1 MMKPPGPPAEKQER
15 TGTGEKKTAKR
26 SRWQN
31 AKSLW
36 EHRLRGRKVDNEAK
50 TKPVGSNPPRSASAL
65 AASDDPHVTLRKATA
80 TEFGEYARRVRHNEM
95 WWYFNGLAPYR
106 RFSRPFVDADRRW
119 WFCVKPGF
127 AWPISFFEPVTKP
140 PQRLPK
146 RFLLGWQFPVE
157 STQADSV
164 VTMNVIHDLGNYSIA
179 TVAENKRRAVRKGL
193 RELQLEVVHPRDPK
207 VCTWACA
214 VWNSHVE
221 RTGWNRKFPVAQFSR
236 SWAELADWPGTTVLA
251 AWPKGDP
258 THFCGWLIAR
268 VIDDT
273 VYIDT
278 IASHTDCLP
287 GRPNDALIFT
297 CLSAARAHG
306 VRHAHYSL
314 KSDVT
319 SLEEFKASL
328 GFEPFPF
335 PARLHLRPGVATM
348 VRLLRPAAYRR
359 LLGER

>member
-1 MMKPPGPPAEKQER
+1 MTSDRA
-15 TGTGEKKTAKR
+15 
-26 SRWQN
+26 
-31 AKSLW
+31 
-36 EHRLRGRKVDNEAK
+36 
-50 TKPVGSNPPRSASAL
+50 AL
-65 AASDDPHVTLRKATA
+65 DVSTVTLRTA
-80 TEFGEYARRVRHNEM
+80 MSQDYCEYARRARRNEV

-106 RFSRPFVDADRRW
+106 GFSRPFVDASGRW

-127 AWPISFFEPVTKP
+127 AWPVSFFDPVPKP

-146 RFLLGWQFPVE
+146 KRLLGWQLPVE
-157 STQADSV
+157 STHSNSL
-164 VTMNVIHDLGNYSIA
+164 VTMNVIHELSNYGMGA
-179 TVAENKRRAVRKGL
+179 VAENKRRAVRKGL
-193 RELQLEVVHPRDPK
+193 RDLQLEVVNSQDAT

-221 RTGWNRKFPVAQFSR
+221 RTGWNRKMAVAEFSR

-251 AWPKGDP
+251 AWPKGDH

-278 IASHTDCLP
+278 IASHTNCLP

-297 CLSAARAHG
+297 CLSAARAQN

-314 KSDVT
+314 KSDIT
-319 SLEEFKASL
+319 TLEEFKASL

-335 PARLHLRPGVATM
+335 PSRLYLRPGVGPLL
-348 VRLLRPAAYRR
+348 RCLRPAAYRR
-359 LLGER
+359 LLGTTRRSKAESTADNG